1 MKITGRGLN
10 HGREKSVLRQPW
22 QGVTV
27 DVNEG
32 KLERRM
38 GSRWRKLGWGFPVD
52 LIFLVYQEARSSAE
66 SE

>member
-1 MKITGRGLN
+1 MKITERGLN

-38 GSRWRKLGWGFPVD
+38 GSRQRKMEAGLGLP
-52 LIFLVYQEARSSAE
+52 R
-66 SE
+66 

>member
-1 MKITGRGLN
+1 MKITERGLN
-10 HGREKSVLRQPW
+10 HGWEKSVLRQPW

-38 GSRWRKLGWGFPVD
+38 GSRQRKMEAGLGLP
-52 LIFLVYQEARSSAE
+52 R
-66 SE
+66 